1 MTRLAYSHAIA
12 GYRAGSQLGVSATDI
27 AIALH
32 QALYSAVS
40 SARYADE
47 QNRLDDMV
55 FQLGLA
61 SQILSALKLYMDFSA
76 AGSAGADLKRFY
88 ARTHRDVRRM
98 GMRPRCNRDW
108 AIISDPT
115 QNMLRS
121 FINISRT
128 QQTTP
133 VDINK

>member
-1 MTRLAYSHAIA
+1 MTRLAYSRAIA
-12 GYRAGSQLGVSATDI
+12 GYRAGSQLGLSATDI

-32 QALYSAVS
+32 QTLYSAVS

-61 SQILSALKLYMDFSA
+61 SQVLSALKLHMNFSA
-76 AGSAGADLKRFY
+76 AGAEGADLKWFY

-98 GMRPRCNRDW
+98 GMLPRCNRDW
-108 AIISDPT
+108 SIISDPT

-121 FINISRT
+121 LINISRR
-128 QQTTP
+128 Q
-133 VDINK
+133 